1 MPQWDYHM
9 KPGAPGDTYAIWQT
23 GESFEVKVL
32 THQSSTNW
40 HTAHGSLEGILE
52 RKVHISFDNNAEDTG
67 TLDASCDHIE
77 WHSGGVWSRQGAAP
91 LPPGPS
97 PSPPPTPGP
106 GPGDVDQAPVSVSA
120 AAPFATCS
128 EASHQLLRRASLL

>member
-1 MPQWDYHM
+1 M

-52 RKVHISFDNNAEDTG
+52 RKVHISFGVVPFSHVDT
-67 TLDASCDHIE
+67 TYNDE
-77 WHSGGVWSRQGAAP
+77 
-91 LPPGPS
+91 
-97 PSPPPTPGP
+97 
-106 GPGDVDQAPVSVSA
+106 
-120 AAPFATCS
+120 
-128 EASHQLLRRASLL
+128 